1 MTAGKPILAL
11 YYGYQS
17 MINEAECGFFITP
30 ELDRSAEK
38 AIEATLIEIS
48 NMTKNELI
56 EIGQRGKTWITKNR
70 SYSVLAKQYLTK
82 IQNLMSEK

>member
-1 MTAGKPILAL
+1 
-11 YYGYQS
+11 
-17 MINEAECGFFITP
+17 
-30 ELDRSAEK
+30 
-38 AIEATLIEIS
+38 
-48 NMTKNELI
+48 MTKNELI